1 MVREDFAS
9 EPLARGWRVF
19 GEASLFYWDSSN
31 QTLAVTWDSSR
42 SNSFF
47 CWPLGTVLTMADDF
61 SIAFDLQLHDIQ
73 AGSTLGKSNEFEIA
87 IGLFHYV
94 TATASNSFRGA
105 GQSTTYGVRNL
116 VEFDYFPDAGF
127 GDTVA
132 TTVVSTNNRIFPAHN
147 FPLTLRIGDVHRF
160 QLTYSAADRVL
171 RTSAT
176 RNGVAFGMPPDN
188 TLASLNLT
196 GRPDFQVD
204 TFGVLNYSD
213 AIQIGPPAFHG
224 SVLAHATVD
233 NIELLLPP
241 KPIHQLRL
249 TRSSSGWEA
258 AFEGAPGWT
267 YTLRRSVDLRDWSP
281 VDALRR
287 EVGSTIV
294 LVDTNAP
301 AAGAFYSIQAERP

>member
-1 MVREDFAS
+1 
-9 EPLARGWRVF
+9 
-19 GEASLFYWDSSN
+19 
-31 QTLAVTWDSSR
+31 
-42 SNSFF
+42 
-47 CWPLGTVLTMADDF
+47 
-61 SIAFDLQLHDIQ
+61 
-73 AGSTLGKSNEFEIA
+73 
-87 IGLFHYV
+87 HYV
-94 TATASNSFRGA
+94 TATASHSFRGA

-147 FPLTLRIGDVHRF
+147 FPLTLRLGDVHRF

-241 KPIHQLRL
+241 NPIHQLRL

-281 VDALRR
+281 VDALSR
-287 EVGSTIV
+287 EVGST
-294 LVDTNAP
+294 
-301 AAGAFYSIQAERP
+301 